1 MKIVSTVPASRFEK
15 YGVAWPSEWDISY
28 VDFPYTDNELICALK
43 DADVLFVNSIHPV
56 TAAVIQQCHG
66 LRMIHTEGVSFDKVD
81 VAAAQKAGIPV
92 CNNRAVNAEAVAEH
106 CIGLMLAGLRHTAR
120 VDHQIKTSGYADAK
134 AQCTSEGIRELAG
147 QEIGL
152 IGMGVIG
159 REVVKRLIPWGCT
172 LRYKMAMGEV
182 VIHPREAQTVQEIFQ
197 RYLSG
202 ASFGDIADWLQSN
215 GPAYDAGKTWNK
227 NMVARILED
236 SRYTGTERFQAI
248 LTASE
253 FKQASARR
261 AERKPATQ
269 GTEVQK
275 VLRRLC
281 NGRPSKAVTE
291 QVLTL
296 LNRLAAQPKQIV
308 PQPQSVDRGRLAE
321 AERRFAD
328 SPPHGSRCRSHGVGR
343 YCHL

>member
-66 LRMIHTEGVSFDKVD
+66 LRMIHTAGVSFDKVD

-147 QEIGL
+147 QEVGL

-159 REVVKRLIPWGCT
+159 REVVKRLTLWGCT
-172 LRYKMAMGEV
+172 LRYFDVVRMPEDAELSLQLEYKPLDELLMCSDILSVHVPVTPSTMRMLGKEQFAKMRSNVLLINNSRGEIV
-182 VIHPREAQTVQEIFQ
+182 DNMALAAALESGQIFGAALDTVDPEPLPAWHPLLH
-197 RYLSG
+197 LSQ
-202 ASFGDIADWLQSN
+202 AAAD
-215 GPAYDAGKTWNK
+215 
-227 NMVARILED
+227 R
-236 SRYTGTERFQAI
+236 
-248 LTASE
+248 
-253 FKQASARR
+253 
-261 AERKPATQ
+261 
-269 GTEVQK
+269 
-275 VLRRLC
+275 
-281 NGRPSKAVTE
+281 
-291 QVLTL
+291 LTL
-296 LNRLAAQPKQIV
+296 TPHIAGMTDQAFKRMLEWTIRDITCLEQGKIPENIV
-308 PQPQSVDRGRLAE
+308 RAI
-321 AERRFAD
+321 
-328 SPPHGSRCRSHGVGR
+328 
-343 YCHL
+343 

>member
-1 MKIVSTVPASRFEK
+1 MS
-15 YGVAWPSEWDISY
+15 
-28 VDFPYTDNELICALK
+28 
-43 DADVLFVNSIHPV
+43 
-56 TAAVIQQCHG
+56 
-66 LRMIHTEGVSFDKVD
+66 
-81 VAAAQKAGIPV
+81 
-92 CNNRAVNAEAVAEH
+92 NRKQPF
-106 CIGLMLAGLRHTAR
+106 G
-120 VDHQIKTSGYADAK
+120 
-134 AQCTSEGIRELAG
+134 
-147 QEIGL
+147 
-152 IGMGVIG
+152 
-159 REVVKRLIPWGCT
+159 
-172 LRYKMAMGEV
+172 YKMAMGEV

-328 SPPHGSRCRSHGVGR
+328 KLTESPVNEEQARSLAAQLAGSSYESIGGSEYETYRLR
-343 YCHL
+343 HLFTASAPMIEINAALLRETVSQIYIKEGKTSLLLKNGQIIEERT

>member
-1 MKIVSTVPASRFEK
+1 MS
-15 YGVAWPSEWDISY
+15 
-28 VDFPYTDNELICALK
+28 
-43 DADVLFVNSIHPV
+43 
-56 TAAVIQQCHG
+56 
-66 LRMIHTEGVSFDKVD
+66 
-81 VAAAQKAGIPV
+81 
-92 CNNRAVNAEAVAEH
+92 NRKQPF
-106 CIGLMLAGLRHTAR
+106 G
-120 VDHQIKTSGYADAK
+120 
-134 AQCTSEGIRELAG
+134 
-147 QEIGL
+147 
-152 IGMGVIG
+152 
-159 REVVKRLIPWGCT
+159 
-172 LRYKMAMGEV
+172 YKMAMGEV
-182 VIHPREAQTVQEIFQ
+182 VIHLREAQTVQEIFQ

-202 ASFGDIADWLQSN
+202 ASFGDITDWLQSN

-281 NGRPSKAVTE
+281 NGRPSKAVTK

-296 LNRLAAQPKQIV
+296 LNRLAAQPQQIV

-328 SPPHGSRCRSHGVGR
+328 KLTESPVNEEQARSLAAQLAGSSYESIGGSEYETYRLRRLFTASAPMIEINAALLRETVSQIYIKEGKTSLLLKNGQIIEER
-343 YCHL
+343 T